1 MLRFA
6 GSAQRLPVM
15 HFKLA
20 HARCDSALARIGLL
34 LGLSP
39 GTRRSSWRLSS
50 RVSPICSGDKSA
62 IGRVIVPIVGDWR
75 RLPPNPRSLATGA
88 IHGRARRRMA
98 VTVVAADVAEFR
110 QAVFVDGPPRCY
122 RKWLD
127 SQRESTQ

>member
-20 HARCDSALARIGLL
+20 HARRDSALARIGLL

-88 IHGRARRRMA
+88 IPGRARRRMA

-110 QAVFVDGPPRCY
+110 QAVFVDGPSRCY
-122 RKWLD
+122 RK
-127 SQRESTQ
+127 